1 MDDFFKT
8 KDTIG
13 PGQGMGSFTAVHL
26 AWLVA
31 IATVAFLVMRYC
43 RKADRKGR
51 RRVMVTLACLTALDE
66 LAKYLIT
73 IPTGQWNWEYLPLH
87 LCSISVFA
95 VCLHAITES
104 DEVGE
109 FLYALSLPSA
119 IMALVFP
126 NWTNLLPAWNAMCI
140 HSFTIHGL
148 LVVYP
153 LALLAC
159 GWRPSFK
166 RLAYSIIPIIVMLI
180 VALVV
185 NTTLGTNFFFLSSGD
200 NGNPL
205 SFIEGYIGQWYL
217 LCWPLIF
224 AIIWALMYLLPRRL
238 SGQQR
243 AFLR

>member
-66 LAKYLIT
+66 LVKYLIT

-126 NWTNLLPAWNAMCI
+126 NWMMLPCWNWESI
-140 HSFTIHGL
+140 HSFTIHIL
-148 LVVYP
+148 IVSYP
-153 LALLAC
+153 
-159 GWRPSFK
+159 
-166 RLAYSIIPIIVMLI
+166 VMLLCGGFRPCFRRLVYSFPFLA
-180 VALVV
+180 VAVV
-185 NTTLGTNFFFLSSGD
+185 VAVVANRFLDTNFLFLNSGD
-200 NGNPL
+200 EGNPL
-205 SFIEGYIGQWYL
+205 SFLEKLVGGWYVL
-217 LCWPLIF
+217 AFPLI
-224 AIIWALMYLLPRRL
+224 AALVWSIMYLVPRRL
-238 SGQQR
+238 KWS
-243 AFLR
+243 